1 MTQQPARRR
10 LEQPSVEKE
19 RRTGCLVTG
28 AVLGVLV
35 GIMVGL
41 YALPPIL
48 RNIYGETKVAAG
60 ETYRGDARVIRVE
73 SAGRASDPLGEPS
86 PGMRRED
93 FFVELTIRSSKTWE
107 LVLTDFTIEVEG
119 VKDWIKAAEATTN
132 GEPGLNIP
140 LAEEV
145 RVQLHFVVEVPAD
158 SGATLLAEALHLA
171 NPRVRF
177 ALQ

>member
-1 MTQQPARRR
+1 MTQPPARRR
-10 LEQPSVEKE
+10 LEQPQVDRE

-28 AVLGVLV
+28 AVLGVLA
-35 GIMVGL
+35 GIMIGL

-60 ETYRGDARVIRVE
+60 ETYRGDGRVVRVE

-93 FFVELTIRSSKTWE
+93 LFIELTIRSSKTWE
-107 LVLTDFTIEVEG
+107 LSLADFTIEVEG
-119 VKDWIKAAEATTN
+119 VKDWIRAAEATTN
-132 GEPGLNIP
+132 GEPGLDVP

-145 RVQLHFVVEVPAD
+145 RVQLHFVVEVPTGSSA
-158 SGATLLAEALHLA
+158 SLLAEALHLA